1 MIKYKLGYKLEIRHN
16 ESSNHKIEMSLIV
29 ADASEKSKIKYKF
42 VFVDHINT

>member
-29 ADASEKSKIKYKF
+29 LQVKNQKSS
-42 VFVDHINT
+42 INSSLSIT